1 MVTVA
6 SYLQNSEWQSRNLW
20 KKTKG
25 TVVRQVIKNN
35 NLILWKQNYIFPT
48 EICDYLYIVV

>member
-35 NLILWKQNYIFPT
+35 NLILWKQNNIFPT